1 MRNKLNVKNLEQSL
15 VKAMPDVVTYSIF
28 AFLLG
33 AFLEN
38 LMPELKNQQKI
49 SLIFEIL
56 AQLFVVVFSFV
67 IASNIYS
74 SKVGLIVFL
83 VVIIGTTPTF
93 FKKIDRLSKKMFNC
107 ASSSSNS
114 NNQFE
119 DDIQIYS
126 TKTKERDNK
135 DGKNRPLNKEIEL
148 AENDIDYDEENYEE
162 SGENGEN
169 GEDGEEEDDVIEPI
183 GSTSI
188 RNLKF

>member
-1 MRNKLNVKNLEQSL
+1 
-15 VKAMPDVVTYSIF
+15 
-28 AFLLG
+28 
-33 AFLEN
+33 
-38 LMPELKNQQKI
+38 
-49 SLIFEIL
+49 
-56 AQLFVVVFSFV
+56 
-67 IASNIYS
+67 
-74 SKVGLIVFL
+74 
-83 VVIIGTTPTF
+83 
-93 FKKIDRLSKKMFNC
+93 MFNC